1 MCVYHSLST
10 LPAGIVQEST
20 LYEASQAI
28 EYLDMVLNES
38 LRMYPPAPWWV
49 SMQAGAYFYC
59 MPFTT
64 VVHECFHLCRAL
76 RECSEDITVKGFTFP
91 KGLEV
96 HVPIYYLHNNPE
108 HWPEPDKFDPN
119 R

>member
-1 MCVYHSLST
+1 MCRT
-10 LPAGIVQEST
+10 G
-20 LYEASQAI
+20 
-28 EYLDMVLNES
+28 
-38 LRMYPPAPWWV
+38 
-49 SMQAGAYFYC
+49 
-59 MPFTT
+59 
-64 VVHECFHLCRAL
+64 

-91 KGLEV
+91 KGLAV

>member
-1 MCVYHSLST
+1 M
-10 LPAGIVQEST
+10 
-20 LYEASQAI
+20 
-28 EYLDMVLNES
+28 
-38 LRMYPPAPWWV
+38 
-49 SMQAGAYFYC
+49 
-59 MPFTT
+59 
-64 VVHECFHLCRAL
+64 HECIHICRAL
-76 RECSEDITVKGFTFP
+76 RECSEDITVKGFAFT

>member
-1 MCVYHSLST
+1 MNASISAGPCVS
-10 LPAGIVQEST
+10 
-20 LYEASQAI
+20 
-28 EYLDMVLNES
+28 
-38 LRMYPPAPWWV
+38 
-49 SMQAGAYFYC
+49 
-59 MPFTT
+59 
-64 VVHECFHLCRAL
+64 AL
-76 RECSEDITVKGFTFP
+76 RTSLHVKGFAFP